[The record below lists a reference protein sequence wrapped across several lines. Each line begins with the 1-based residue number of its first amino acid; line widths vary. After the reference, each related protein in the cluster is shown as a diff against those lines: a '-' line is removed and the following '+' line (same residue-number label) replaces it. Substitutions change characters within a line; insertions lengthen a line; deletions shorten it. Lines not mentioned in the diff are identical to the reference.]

1 MGEPTLG
8 APPPV
13 KPALDRLDS
22 WKEIAAYLH
31 RDVTTVQ
38 RWEKR
43 EDMPVHR
50 HQHDRMGSVYAFSS
64 ELDAW
69 VQSRKLRLEEEEE
82 EEEIERRAEPPA
94 DEEVDVRPT
103 GTSRARLWLLL
114 SGVAVLALI
123 AVTYVMLWGRA
134 GHTQPK
140 ITSLAVLPLNNLSG
154 DPAQQYFADGM
165 TEELIG
171 RLSMIRGLRV
181 ISRTSVMRFKDT
193 HMSAPEIAKM
203 LHVDAIVEGSVIRD
217 GSRVRVHA
225 QLIRGATDEHFWSES
240 YDREMRDA
248 LALESDVAQTIASKV
263 ETTVTGEER
272 QRLSAVRSVS
282 PEVYELYLKG
292 MSPKGEGKSGIAESI
307 GYFDDAIRR
316 DPTFAPAYVGLA
328 NAYRELG
335 TVFMGGGP
343 PEQTRAKV
351 VSAARKALELDPQLA
366 EAHNLLAAMER
377 AQWQWA
383 EAEAEYKLALEL
395 SPNDAGAHIEYAAW
409 LLCQGR
415 TEDAVAWAKRARE
428 HDPLAV
434 PGARIAW
441 ILFHARRYDEAIQE
455 LRSVLAVQPDDART
469 LENLGF
475 SLIAKGQPE
484 EAIPLLEK
492 ALAITHRTPA
502 IIGVL
507 VRAYAHAGQRANALR
522 LLGELKKR
530 NHLGYVPTAAF
541 VNAYLGLDDREQA
554 FAWLERAYQEH
565 SYILQLIKVHPY
577 FDPLRGDPRF
587 KELVRRVGLT
597 R

>member
-395 SPNDAGAHIEYAAW
+395 SPNDAGAHIEYADW

>member
-181 ISRTSVMRFKDT
+181 VSRTSVMRFKDT

-395 SPNDAGAHIEYAAW
+395 SPNDAGAHIEYADW

-587 KELVRRVGLT
+587 KELVRRVGLD
-597 R
+597 

>member
-225 QLIRGATDEHFWSES
+225 QRIRGATDEHFWSES

-395 SPNDAGAHIEYAAW
+395 SPNDAGAHIEYADW

-484 EAIPLLEK
+484 EAIPLLEN
-492 ALAITHRTPA
+492 ALTITHRTPA

-587 KELVRRVGLT
+587 KELVRRVGLD
-597 R
+597 

>member
-181 ISRTSVMRFKDT
+181 ISRTTVMLFKDT

-395 SPNDAGAHIEYAAW
+395 SPNDAGAHIEYADW